1 MANNIDWGIVYESS
15 WFGEVN
21 ASNGWGNVYPFDAD
35 GSRLSVDTT
44 IVKADTTQYRA
55 SQTQY

>member
-1 MANNIDWGIVYESS
+1 MNDINWGIVYESS
-15 WFGEVN
+15 WWGSVN
-21 ASNGWGNVYPFDAD
+21 EANGWGSVYPFDAD

-44 IVKADTTQYRA
+44 IVLSDTTQYKA